1 MIVVSEA
8 IQADPEAFD
17 ELIDHFLKT
26 MLPILRQQ
34 MGHHLT
40 TVLTDPVGGT
50 MLLLGQ
56 WFTPQDRQ
64 VFLDSDDYREYTA
77 RSDEMNHVLGGPPHV
92 VIYDL
97 RLQG

>member
-1 MIVVSEA
+1 MIVVSET
-8 IQADPEAFD
+8 IQATPEAFD
-17 ELIDHFLKT
+17 ALIDHFRAT
-26 MLPILRQQ
+26 MLPILRRQ

-64 VFLDSDDYREYTA
+64 SFLDSDDYREYSA
-77 RSDEMNHVLGGPPHV
+77 RSDEMNHVLGGPPQV
-92 VIYDL
+92 VVFDL